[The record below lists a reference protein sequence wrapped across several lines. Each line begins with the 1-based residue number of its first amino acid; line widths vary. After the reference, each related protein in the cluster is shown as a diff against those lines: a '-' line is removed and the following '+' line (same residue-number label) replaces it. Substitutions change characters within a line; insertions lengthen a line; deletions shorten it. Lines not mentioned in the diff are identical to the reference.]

1 MDTLELIED
10 NSTVTTQVDITRYL
24 DPQLVC
30 FLDVETRDL
39 VLEQLVDLAHR
50 YGKLESKEAFFNAI
64 ISREEIVTTGIG
76 MGVAIPHAK
85 LPSYDDFFITIAI
98 LRHGVDWKALDSA
111 PVRLIFMIGGP
122 DDKQTEYLQILSSL
136 TFALKDEETRKQLLN
151 ADAANKVVSLL
162 SGK

>member
-1 MDTLELIED
+1 
-10 NSTVTTQVDITRYL
+10 VTAQVDIARYL

-30 FLDVETRDL
+30 FLDVETRDQA
-39 VLEQLVDLAHR
+39 LEQLVNLAHK

-85 LPSYDDFFITIAI
+85 LPSYDDFFITIAV

-122 DDKQTEYLQILSSL
+122 DGVPTNSIKPNFRTEGRGDTQTVAQC
-136 TFALKDEETRKQLLN
+136 
-151 ADAANKVVSLL
+151 
-162 SGK
+162 